1 MGRGGHETRLED
13 HLLGVRRIIEPLAR
27 QEVSTPRASR
37 IAVESHAW
45 DLEEWMEANLDETA
59 VFEDQSPFAQ
69 PTVILLAVQELV
81 RVIERDD
88 RERRGDP
95 CAVKAR
101 RGGLTSTESSLA
113 R

>member
-1 MGRGGHETRLED
+1 MGRRGHETRLED

-37 IAVESHAW
+37 IAVESHVW

-59 VFEDQSPFAQ
+59 VFEDQSPFA
-69 PTVILLAVQELV
+69 PSIVVLLAVQESV
-81 RVIERDD
+81 WVIERND

-95 CAVKAR
+95 CAVSATGR
-101 RGGLTSTESSLA
+101 ADLDREFIV
-113 R
+113 